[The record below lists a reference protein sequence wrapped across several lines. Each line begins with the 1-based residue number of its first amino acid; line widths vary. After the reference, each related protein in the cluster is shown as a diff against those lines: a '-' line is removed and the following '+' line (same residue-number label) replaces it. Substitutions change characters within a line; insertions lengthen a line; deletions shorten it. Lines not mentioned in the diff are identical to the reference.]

1 MKFVKLK
8 LNCFSN
14 RTIQVLSD
22 LDYYPG
28 PSNEGTF
35 INNIGQTYPGEYFT
49 KLLTA
54 LNERYGVQGRHSPE
68 KFVPTIQESV

>member
-35 INNIGQTYPGEYFT
+35 INDIGQIYYGEYFT

-54 LNERYGVQGRHSPE
+54 LNDKCGVQGRYLSD
-68 KFVPTIQESV
+68 KFVPTIRESV